1 MKNKIIVA
9 SLAAVVII
17 VAISCGLFGSKR
29 TKEFNIQGQWTID
42 SIANRSSDSSKNIGL
57 LAVAISEKDSMPV
70 GVQFNA
76 DSSFGYM
83 HSSDSNAGKYY
94 LAEDQTSLFIKEDSV
109 THQFNFLSKSDSAIS
124 LLSVD
129 SIYYYLRRK

>member
-42 SIANRSSDSSKNIGL
+42 SIQNRSADSSKNIGL
-57 LAVAISEKDSMPV
+57 LALVLTAKDSVPI
-70 GVQFNA
+70 GVEFNA
-76 DSSFGYM
+76 DSSFRYTNT
-83 HSSDSNAGKYY
+83 SDSSTGKYY
-94 LAEDQTSLFIKEDSV
+94 VADDQTSLFIKEDSV
-109 THQFNFLSKSDSAIS
+109 THQLNFLSKSDSAIS
-124 LLSVD
+124 LMSID